1 MLVIVNNHFNPL
13 FGGIIDGWKFP
24 LRKKLFP
31 LKAKFSLPKGK
42 VCLLF
47 FPLSGEFTKKG
58 GIEGFRL
65 PPYKSSIA
73 CCKVGRVNS

>member
-1 MLVIVNNHFNPL
+1 MGESSMDEKIPL
-13 FGGIIDGWKFP
+13 KEKIIS
-24 LRKKLFP
+24 
-31 LKAKFSLPKGK
+31 LKAKFSLPKRK

-47 FPLSGEFTKKG
+47 SSLLGEFTKKG

>member
-13 FGGIIDGWKFP
+13 FGRIIDGWKFP
-24 LRKKLFP
+24 LRKNFF
-31 LKAKFSLPKGK
+31 LKAKISLPKGK
-42 VCLLF
+42 VSLLF
-47 FPLSGEFTKKG
+47 SSLLGEFTKKG